1 MGPEGRKYL
10 VAAICMSGEFVDTNV
25 LLYAHDRSAGSKRGQ
40 AIVLLERLADD
51 GVGLLSTQVLMEF
64 YVAATRKLPKR
75 LEPSIAAAIV
85 EDFGTWPVF
94 APGISDILAGSK
106 LARRHQIHFWDAMIL
121 QGAIVLGADV
131 IWSEDLN
138 AGQLY
143 QGIPVRNP
151 FS

>member
-1 MGPEGRKYL
+1 MGREESESHLG
-10 VAAICMSGEFVDTNV
+10 ATFMSGEFVDTNV
-25 LLYAHDRSAGSKRGQ
+25 ILYAHDRSAGSKREQ
-40 AIVLLERLADD
+40 ATTLLERLVDD

-75 LEPSIAAAIV
+75 LEPRMAAAIV

-94 APGISDILAGSK
+94 APGVPDILAGSK

-121 QGAIVLGADV
+121 QGAMVLGADV

-143 QGIPVRNP
+143 EGIPIRNP
-151 FS
+151 FA